1 MATWNFML
9 QRPGDTTRAPI
20 QGEFFA
26 AEAISNTAA
35 ALVREGNQDSPGAGR
50 DGEKTRV
57 RSYVSGNGE
66 KAITPEKMA

>member
-1 MATWNFML
+1 MATWDFML

-26 AEAISNTAA
+26 AEAISNTATA
-35 ALVREGNQDSPGAGR
+35 PVREGNQNPPDAGR

-57 RSYVSGNGE
+57 RSCFSGNGE
-66 KAITPEKMA
+66 KAITPQKMA

>member
-1 MATWNFML
+1 MATWNFMP
-9 QRPGDTTRAPI
+9 QRPGETTREPI

-26 AEAISNTAA
+26 TEAISNTAA